1 MAIPLPGTPI
11 IVDIGSAYTKIGFA
25 GEPSPRF
32 VFPTITGTEKYKAVM
47 VDVSA
52 RNIYIGSDAS
62 KMRGVLKI
70 KHPIERGAIMDWND
84 YYEILNYIFY
94 SLLRIENL
102 SHYPVLYTEPPFVQ
116 REV

>member
-25 GEPSPRF
+25 GEPSPRY

-52 RNIYIGSDAS
+52 RSIYIGNDVV

-70 KHPIERGAIMDWND
+70 KRPIERGAIMDWND

-94 SLLRIENL
+94 SLLRVKNL
-102 SHYPVLYTEPPFVQ
+102 SN
-116 REV
+116 